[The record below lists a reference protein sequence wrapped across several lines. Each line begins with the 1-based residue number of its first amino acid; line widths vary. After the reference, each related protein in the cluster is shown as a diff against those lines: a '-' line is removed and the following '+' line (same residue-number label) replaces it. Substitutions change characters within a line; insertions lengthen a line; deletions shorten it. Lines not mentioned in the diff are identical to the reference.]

1 MHKSADRL
9 KTQTPTF
16 HCVQASP
23 FIPRQTR
30 SPFTP
35 IESRPFPRDPR
46 FFRFVESSYTQY
58 LTRRETEREREQRQP
73 RDSRGFYLAVSVF
86 PERWNSK
93 EEDSPLRVACW
104 RCTWAGHHIE
114 RERERKRP
122 SSPFP
127 RTMLHLGPWIHGNR
141 SGPRRVRGEA
151 APCIVS
157 CPRDRRTSRHSCQ
170 RLAHESFH
178 LIVGYVSVGNE
189 LW

>member
-58 LTRRETEREREQRQP
+58 LTRRETEREREQRHVTREAFTWP
-73 RDSRGFYLAVSVF
+73 SPYSRSGEIPKKRTHLFAS
-86 PERWNSK
+86 
-93 EEDSPLRVACW
+93 RVGVA
-104 RCTWAGHHIE
+104 RGLGTTSRE
-114 RERERKRP
+114 RERERDPPLPSLAQCYTLARGYTGIGRDPDVSEVRP
-122 SSPFP
+122 HPALCP
-127 RTMLHLGPWIHGNR
+127 AHVTVV
-141 SGPRRVRGEA
+141 RVVIRVNVW
-151 APCIVS
+151 PMNPS
-157 CPRDRRTSRHSCQ
+157 TS
-170 RLAHESFH
+170 
-178 LIVGYVSVGNE
+178 
-189 LW
+189 